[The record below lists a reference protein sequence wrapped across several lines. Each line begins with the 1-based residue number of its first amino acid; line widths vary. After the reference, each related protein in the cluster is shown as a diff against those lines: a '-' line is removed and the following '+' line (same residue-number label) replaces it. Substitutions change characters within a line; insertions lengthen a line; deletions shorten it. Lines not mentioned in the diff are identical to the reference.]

1 MFKYGR
7 KNDKWIMK
15 NGKWKIYSEMVDYK
29 RDDSTCLPKNFS
41 HLTIRSASNRDRG
54 RVAELVFGVLAEYGL
69 EPDPETTDAD
79 LQNIEAN
86 YLQRGGLFEVIEDN
100 RANLLGSFGLYP
112 VNETTCELRKMYF
125 VPGARGLGLGKYVL
139 ERAIARARALGF
151 KQIVLE
157 TSSKLIAANRLYTKF
172 GFKPIESD
180 HLAARADQAYRL
192 DL

>member
-1 MFKYGR
+1 M
-7 KNDKWIMK
+7 
-15 NGKWKIYSEMVDYK
+15 
-29 RDDSTCLPKNFS
+29 LPNNLS
-41 HLTIRSASNRDRG
+41 HLTIRSASNRDRE

-79 LQNIEAN
+79 LQDIEAN
-86 YLQRGGLFEVIEDN
+86 YLQRGGMFEVIEDEG
-100 RANLLGSFGLYP
+100 NLLGSFGLYP

-125 VPGARGLGLGKYVL
+125 IPSARGLGLGKYVL
-139 ERAIARARALGF
+139 ERVIARARALGF

-180 HLAARADQAYRL
+180 HLASRADQAYKL